1 MSVNY
6 EWIKKSDMF
15 CFIERRNIFPQYCRN
30 LVKRY
35 WFYNLITSLLIVV
48 NHSHFCAIMRGF
60 MKTFRNIDIVITFL
74 NNKYH
79 LYHICGL
86 ICGLNTPL
94 RFHYLNLNVRFVL
107 ITTFEDS
114 NS

>member
-1 MSVNY
+1 
-6 EWIKKSDMF
+6 
-15 CFIERRNIFPQYCRN
+15 
-30 LVKRY
+30 
-35 WFYNLITSLLIVV
+35 
-48 NHSHFCAIMRGF
+48 

-86 ICGLNTPL
+86 IYGLNTPL
-94 RFHYLNLNVRFVL
+94 RFHNLNLNVRFVL

>member
-1 MSVNY
+1 
-6 EWIKKSDMF
+6 
-15 CFIERRNIFPQYCRN
+15 
-30 LVKRY
+30 
-35 WFYNLITSLLIVV
+35 
-48 NHSHFCAIMRGF
+48 

-86 ICGLNTPL
+86 IYGLNTP
-94 RFHYLNLNVRFVL
+94 YLNLNVRFVL